1 MNRKK
6 ALLKDLR
13 SPFAKSFL
21 SAIQNISEL
30 ESKSPI
36 VVENQSIKENI
47 DCIRIKI
54 RNDSLSQYPKY
65 DIKNEEI
72 LDIEFDCRDENIPKV
87 YIVRKDFPLIA
98 HTLIDEDD
106 RLYLCLYENSWDDI
120 RLSWNPRDFIRRLL
134 IWFNDAAQGKLHRE
148 AQPLEAYIFPYC
160 NAHLILPSDLL
171 FGLKEGKLFGPIE
184 FNNCFQVNNDLYA
197 YPNKGVTSKA
207 VFLSLNFPERA
218 NLGVSKMPKTLG
230 DLASII
236 DFNEVKLYDLINNAF
251 QSNEFNS
258 IEDENVHLWLILNLS
273 LSRADDGVSEKI
285 VKVAVRICNSLPDL
299 LRDYGIFE
307 IDPESKKYVKLLHTD
322 IKEDVFK
329 DTRITLW
336 NIHILSSKLISL
348 LNGHNSFDK
357 TLLCVG
363 CGALGSHIIANLNK
377 SKFGNLKLIDKD
389 IMLPHNIAKHF
400 LSKERSLMSKKSTA
414 LSSELN
420 LQPSS
425 DLPYDI
431 TKDFKK
437 IAPYIDKSS
446 TILDF
451 SASAYVER
459 FLSRYITTNRII
471 SAYLN
476 PSGSMMILHAEDSI
490 RSHPID
496 YVEHIFYG
504 NCLELNTLED
514 TFKIGEQ
521 IQIAAR
527 CSDITNIVPND
538 NFEIFAGLASKKIKE
553 ILTKDA
559 EAATYIFKLTD
570 SLAIESIKCDVPE
583 YKKCTFEEF
592 SCMISASFIKKI
604 QSIRDDNLPN
614 EIGGTI
620 IGNYDNYLKR
630 YYLIDTLP
638 SPPDSL
644 ASMTWYERGKEDN
657 QANLERVISRS
668 GGYLKSIGEW
678 HSHPDNVSVRMSET
692 DNKAYSELSRFE
704 SIDGYSPVMFI
715 MGEKGNCLIRINNFE
730 ENFNI
735 CDMAKK

>member
-197 YPNKGVTSKA
+197 YPNKVVTSKA

-322 IKEDVFK
+322 IKEDRV
-329 DTRITLW
+329 DILNTIIRECREEV
-336 NIHILSSKLISL
+336 NI
-348 LNGHNSFDK
+348 
-357 TLLCVG
+357 
-363 CGALGSHIIANLNK
+363 
-377 SKFGNLKLIDKD
+377 
-389 IMLPHNIAKHF
+389 
-400 LSKERSLMSKKSTA
+400 
-414 LSSELN
+414 N
-420 LQPSS
+420 LQDKNLVESFE
-425 DLPYDI
+425 L
-431 TKDFKK
+431 K
-437 IAPYIDKSS
+437 YIS
-446 TILDF
+446 
-451 SASAYVER
+451 
-459 FLSRYITTNRII
+459 
-471 SAYLN
+471 
-476 PSGSMMILHAEDSI
+476 
-490 RSHPID
+490 
-496 YVEHIFYG
+496 
-504 NCLELNTLED
+504 
-514 TFKIGEQ
+514 
-521 IQIAAR
+521 
-527 CSDITNIVPND
+527 
-538 NFEIFAGLASKKIKE
+538 
-553 ILTKDA
+553 
-559 EAATYIFKLTD
+559 
-570 SLAIESIKCDVPE
+570 
-583 YKKCTFEEF
+583 
-592 SCMISASFIKKI
+592 
-604 QSIRDDNLPN
+604 LPN
-614 EIGGTI
+614 EKSNAYLI
-620 IGNYDNYLKR
+620 IAKGNLRMTKKELIEYYKEYLTYLK
-630 YYLIDTLP
+630 
-638 SPPDSL
+638 
-644 ASMTWYERGKEDN
+644 DN
-657 QANLERVISRS
+657 NLEIEFTRLHFINKKNNREKLNRLKNPKRS
-668 GGYLKSIGEW
+668 YVEELLEIDS
-678 HSHPDNVSVRMSET
+678 N
-692 DNKAYSELSRFE
+692 NKKR
-704 SIDGYSPVMFI
+704 
-715 MGEKGNCLIRINNFE
+715 
-730 ENFNI
+730 
-735 CDMAKK
+735 